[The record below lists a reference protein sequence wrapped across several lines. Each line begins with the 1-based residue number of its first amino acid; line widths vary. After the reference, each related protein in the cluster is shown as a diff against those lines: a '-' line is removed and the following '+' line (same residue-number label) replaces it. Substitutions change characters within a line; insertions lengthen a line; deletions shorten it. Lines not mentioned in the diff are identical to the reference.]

1 MTTAARPTFDPAR
14 GGSGR
19 GEKDLSALSKQ
30 YSSRDLPGHTKLKY
44 RETGQGTSEEIRSR
58 DFRKELEERERDA
71 RSGPNS
77 GKALPSIVRKA
88 IEANNASGGGGSTKR
103 AKLDGSTQP
112 QQFQLQ
118 QQQQQQQQ
126 QHAAANL
133 DADEPL
139 DNDSSDSDSD
149 SDDDDAA
156 LLAELQKIKQERL
169 QETARRE
176 AEKKQEDERIRMEN
190 ILSGNPLINYEPGT
204 AASAA
209 GRTSGLGGDLKVKRR
224 WDDDVVF
231 KNCARSAPEKK
242 THFVNDA
249 LRSDFHKK
257 FMDKY
262 IK

>member
-1 MTTAARPTFDPAR
+1 MQAHACAVTNTHILNCSHLF
-14 GGSGR
+14 
-19 GEKDLSALSKQ
+19 
-30 YSSRDLPGHTKLKY
+30 
-44 RETGQGTSEEIRSR
+44 RETGQGTSEEIRNR

-71 RSGPNS
+71 RSGPSS

-88 IEANNASGGGGSTKR
+88 IEANSASSSKRTKT
-103 AKLDGSTQP
+103 DSQTQ
-112 QQFQLQ
+112 QQLQ
-118 QQQQQQQQ
+118 QQQQQQS
-126 QHAAANL
+126 AAANL
-133 DADEPL
+133 DADEAL

-209 GRTSGLGGDLKVKRR
+209 GRTSGIGNGDLKIKRR